1 MFSSSH
7 VWIWE
12 LNHNEGWALK
22 NWSFCTVVLKTLETP
37 LEYKEIQPVN
47 PKGNQSWIFIAR
59 TETEAEVPILWLPD
73 VRNQF
78 TGKDPDAGKDGKQ
91 EKGTTKNE
99 MVGWYHWLNGYK
111 FEQGLGDCE
120 GQGSLVCCSPW
131 GHKQSDTTERWNSN
145 NLSLIFAVLITVCL
159 GVVFFGLI
167 LFGNLNTSWTWMS
180 ISFPSSGMFSTIISS
195 KCSLFFVCLLSFSSY
210 NVNVSRLDVVLE
222 VF

>member
-1 MFSSSH
+1 
-7 VWIWE
+7 
-12 LNHNEGWALK
+12 
-22 NWSFCTVVLKTLETP
+22 
-37 LEYKEIQPVN
+37 
-47 PKGNQSWIFIAR
+47 
-59 TETEAEVPILWLPD
+59 
-73 VRNQF
+73 
-78 TGKDPDAGKDGKQ
+78 
-91 EKGTTKNE
+91 
-99 MVGWYHWLNGYK
+99 MVGWHHRLNRHE
-111 FEQGLGDCE
+111 FEQTLGDGE